1 VNQPPD
7 ENQKGLLDRVVFFI
21 ADTLDAL
28 GLNGT
33 RLRWKW
39 NQKRVQL
46 GESGLRAEN
55 LWRSARSKHKMCPSC
70 RALVSRG
77 AQTCEE
83 CGTPLASVRAPGL
96 GRLIANVLPGATAA
110 TSLILLV
117 NGFWFLMTMMAQ
129 MKGGGD
135 GFSLFGSFGWELLIR
150 LGSGYSPATLHGE
163 WWRIVTP
170 IFLHAGILHF
180 FFNSYMLLQ
189 LGPLVEDEFGTER
202 FWVMYLLCGI
212 AGSAA
217 TQFGSDLI
225 RGHGVNTIGASG
237 AILGLMGL
245 LLVYGWRSGGATG
258 EALKSA
264 MMRYALYMIIFSI
277 VAWNIVDH
285 VNHAGGFACGALLG
299 LIVPSGSYR
308 NRSEAA
314 AWEIAAIAGVL
325 LVVYCFYKV
334 AASVIS

>member
-1 VNQPPD
+1 VSQPPD
-7 ENQKGLLDRVVFFI
+7 ENRKGLIDRVVFFV

-39 NQKRVQL
+39 NQKRMQL
-46 GESGLRAEN
+46 GESGMRAEN

-70 RALVSRG
+70 RALVPRG

-83 CGTPLASVRAPGL
+83 CGTPLASVRAPGF
-96 GRLIANVLPGATAA
+96 GRMIANVLPGATAA
-110 TSLILLV
+110 TSLILLA

-129 MKGGGD
+129 VKTGEGGFGLFSHFD
-135 GFSLFGSFGWELLIR
+135 GELLYRFGSGFSL
-150 LGSGYSPATLHGE
+150 ATLSGE

-170 IFLHAGILHF
+170 IFLHGGILHF
-180 FFNSYMLLQ
+180 FFNSYVLLQ

-217 TQFGSDLI
+217 SQFGSELI
-225 RGHGVNTIGASG
+225 RGRAVNTVGASG
-237 AILGLMGL
+237 AILGLIGL
-245 LLVYGWRSGGATG
+245 LLVHGWRRGGTGG
-258 EALKSA
+258 EAIKRA
-264 MMRYALYMIIFSI
+264 MMRYAVYIVIFSFVVPGI
-277 VAWNIVDH
+277 DNI
-285 VNHAGGFACGALLG
+285 NHAGGFACGALLG

-308 NRSEAA
+308 NRSVAA
-314 AWEIAAIAGVL
+314 AWEVAAIAGVL
-325 LVVYCFYKV
+325 LVVYSFYGV
-334 AASVIS
+334 ASSAMS

>member
-39 NQKRVQL
+39 NQKRMQL
-46 GESGLRAEN
+46 GESGMRAEN
-55 LWRSARSKHKMCPSC
+55 LWRSARSKHKMCRSC

-83 CGTPLASVRAPGL
+83 CGTPLASVRAPGI
-96 GRLIANVLPGATAA
+96 GRLISNVLPGATAA
-110 TSLILLV
+110 TSLILLA

-129 MKGGGD
+129 MRNGAD
-135 GFSLFGSFGWELLIR
+135 GFGIFSHFDWVLLFRFGA
-150 LGSGYSPATLHGE
+150 GYAPAMLYGE
-163 WWRIVTP
+163 WWRVVTP
-170 IFLHAGILHF
+170 IFLHGGIIHF
-180 FFNSYMLLQ
+180 FFNSYVLLQ
-189 LGPLVEDEFGTER
+189 LGPLVEDEFDTER
-202 FWVMYLLCGI
+202 FWVIYLLCGI
-212 AGSAA
+212 VGSVVSQLWSA
-217 TQFGSDLI
+217 TSPDPPI
-225 RGHGVNTIGASG
+225 SIGASG

-245 LLVYGWRSGGATG
+245 LLVYGWRRGGASG

-264 MMRYALYMIIFSI
+264 MMRYALYIVIFSMVVQGI
-277 VAWNIVDH
+277 DH
-285 VNHAGGFACGALLG
+285 VNHAGGFACGALLA
-299 LIVPSGSYR
+299 LIVPSGRYR
-308 NRSEAA
+308 SPSEAR
-314 AWEIAAIAGVL
+314 AWEITAIAGVL

-334 AASVIS
+334 TVSTLV

>member
-1 VNQPPD
+1 MNQPPD

-46 GESGLRAEN
+46 GASGLRAEK

-70 RALVSRG
+70 RALVSRS

-129 MKGGGD
+129 NI
-135 GFSLFGSFGWELLIR
+135 FISFYWTMD
-150 LGSGYSPATLHGE
+150 A
-163 WWRIVTP
+163 P
-170 IFLHAGILHF
+170 IFMPV
-180 FFNSYMLLQ
+180 NMLK
-189 LGPLVEDEFGTER
+189 
-202 FWVMYLLCGI
+202 
-212 AGSAA
+212 
-217 TQFGSDLI
+217 
-225 RGHGVNTIGASG
+225 H
-237 AILGLMGL
+237 
-245 LLVYGWRSGGATG
+245 
-258 EALKSA
+258 
-264 MMRYALYMIIFSI
+264 
-277 VAWNIVDH
+277 
-285 VNHAGGFACGALLG
+285 
-299 LIVPSGSYR
+299 
-308 NRSEAA
+308 
-314 AWEIAAIAGVL
+314 
-325 LVVYCFYKV
+325 
-334 AASVIS
+334 

>member
-1 VNQPPD
+1 VNPPPD
-7 ENQKGLLDRVVFFI
+7 ENQKGLLDRAVFFI

-39 NQKRVQL
+39 NQRRQQL
-46 GESGLRAEN
+46 GESGMHVEN

-83 CGTPLASVRAPGL
+83 CGTPLAGVRAPGI
-96 GRLIANVLPGATAA
+96 GRLIANVLPGASAA
-110 TSLILLV
+110 TSLILLA

-129 MKGGGD
+129 MKAGGGSFSIFSHFD
-135 GFSLFGSFGWELLIR
+135 GILLYR
-150 LGSGYSPATLHGE
+150 FGSGYSDATLLGE

-170 IFLHAGILHF
+170 IFLHGGILHF
-180 FFNSYMLLQ
+180 FFNSYVLLQ

-217 TQFGSDLI
+217 SQFGSDLI
-225 RGHGVNTIGASG
+225 RGHAVNTVGASG
-237 AILGLMGL
+237 AIMGLMGL
-245 LLVYGWRSGGATG
+245 LLVYGWRRGGASG
-258 EALKSA
+258 EAMKSA
-264 MMRYALYMIIFSI
+264 MMRYAVYIVIFSLVVRGI
-277 VAWNIVDH
+277 DH
-285 VNHAGGFACGALLG
+285 INHAGGFACGALLA
-299 LIVPSGSYR
+299 LIVPSGRYR
-308 NRSEAA
+308 SRSEGR
-314 AWEIAAIAGVL
+314 AWEIAAIAGVV

-334 AASVIS
+334 AASSLI